1 MNKKFLKHYMETN
14 PEGTAQTYIFLVD
27 NQDIALNIVMS
38 GYQALCLVQED
49 DGYYFSADSF
59 IEEMRAIQFTGSC
72 QCAYHYVASCTVK
85 WVNDKL
91 LTFFKDAGLD
101 GKAGWQLFKEKEYLG
116 KLDNQKEVEKLLEQY
131 ILRFE
136 RDPKEEPELSRFH
149 LFDAK
154 GNVKGVRDMEIVD
167 YLVENVQ
174 FFVVGITPY
183 YYEHGVFLEDHDGV
197 RMKYR
202 IQKLIYRDQVQS
214 GVIKRI
220 YNLLITQPKVHREA
234 YELNKQPVRC
244 INFKNG
250 YYDPVTGE
258 MLEHNPD
265 YLTINQ
271 IPFPYYPEDCE
282 QVLQDGENIKKYLA
296 SSLPNKEEQQTFW
309 EYFGYCMTQDTQ
321 FQKFLTLKG
330 NGGTGKSVAVSL
342 IQHIV
347 GITNMSSIS
356 LQDLNKRFYA
366 TGMYGKLLNACA
378 DIPCKAMENTDVLK
392 KAVGE
397 DTLIYEKKGQDAI
410 HMAMIALKNL
420 YEQGKF
426 TESEHSKECVREVQ
440 RTSDSICAFIE
451 ESLVRAKGKRLKRSE
466 VFHMYEEYCKE
477 NGRQG
482 HGKSNFF
489 RNMTDK
495 GFLLK
500 QYNGEFYYQDI
511 AVKEEDFCPVDP
523 EERIPFEEIDTD
535 YKQLQLN
542 MNQGIKGI

>member
-38 GYQALCLVQED
+38 GYQAICLVQED

-59 IEEMRAIQFTGSC
+59 IEEMRSIQFTGSC
-72 QCAYHYVASCTVK
+72 QSAYHYVAACTVK
-85 WVNDKL
+85 WMNDKL
-91 LTFFKDAGLD
+91 QTFFKDAGLD

-116 KLDNQKEVEKLLEQY
+116 KLDKQKEVEKLLEQY

-136 RDPKEEPELSRFH
+136 RDPREEPELSRFH

-183 YYEHGVFLEDHDGV
+183 YYEHGVFMEDHDGV

-234 YELNKQPVRC
+234 YELNKQPVRW

-271 IPFPYYPEDCE
+271 IPFPYYPEDKE
-282 QVLQDGENIKKYLA
+282 QVLQCGENIKKYLA

-342 IQHIV
+342 IQHVV

-378 DIPCKAMENTDVLK
+378 DIPCKAMEK
-392 KAVGE
+392 C
-397 DTLIYEKKGQDAI
+397 
-410 HMAMIALKNL
+410 
-420 YEQGKF
+420 F
-426 TESEHSKECVREVQ
+426 TEKYGTHQCVLAVRESLLKELGTVVDDLVIEQ
-440 RTSDSICAFIE
+440 VIRTGTADIGEKYLTVIRKAAGDYTKEIFHKLREREYNPELMRLYVVGGGGCMIQNFVEYDKSRVTIVRDICAT
-451 ESLVRAKGKRLKRSE
+451 AKG
-466 VFHMYEEYCKE
+466 YEAMTVRKIQR
-477 NGRQG
+477 NGG
-482 HGKSNFF
+482 
-489 RNMTDK
+489 M
-495 GFLLK
+495 L
-500 QYNGEFYYQDI
+500 
-511 AVKEEDFCPVDP
+511 V
-523 EERIPFEEIDTD
+523 
-535 YKQLQLN
+535 
-542 MNQGIKGI
+542 

>member
-1 MNKKFLKHYMETN
+1 MNKKFLKHYMDTN
-14 PEGTAQTYIFLVD
+14 PEGTAQTYILLVD
-27 NQDIALNIVMS
+27 NQDIALNIVML

-91 LTFFKDAGLD
+91 LTFFKNAGLD

-136 RDPKEEPELSRFH
+136 RDPKEQPELSRFH

-174 FFVVGITPY
+174 FFVVGITLY

-202 IQKLIYRDQVQS
+202 IQKLIYREQVQS

-234 YELNKQPVRC
+234 YELNEQPVRW

-282 QVLQDGENIKKYLA
+282 QVLQELW
-296 SSLPNKEEQQTFW
+296 L
-309 EYFGYCMTQDTQ
+309 
-321 FQKFLTLKG
+321 FL
-330 NGGTGKSVAVSL
+330 
-342 IQHIV
+342 
-347 GITNMSSIS
+347 
-356 LQDLNKRFYA
+356 
-366 TGMYGKLLNACA
+366 
-378 DIPCKAMENTDVLK
+378 
-392 KAVGE
+392 
-397 DTLIYEKKGQDAI
+397 
-410 HMAMIALKNL
+410 
-420 YEQGKF
+420 
-426 TESEHSKECVREVQ
+426 
-440 RTSDSICAFIE
+440 
-451 ESLVRAKGKRLKRSE
+451 
-466 VFHMYEEYCKE
+466 
-477 NGRQG
+477 
-482 HGKSNFF
+482 FF
-489 RNMTDK
+489 LD
-495 GFLLK
+495 
-500 QYNGEFYYQDI
+500 
-511 AVKEEDFCPVDP
+511 
-523 EERIPFEEIDTD
+523 
-535 YKQLQLN
+535 
-542 MNQGIKGI
+542 

>member
-1 MNKKFLKHYMETN
+1 METN

-59 IEEMRAIQFTGSC
+59 IEEMRSIQFTGSC
-72 QCAYHYVASCTVK
+72 QSAYHYVAACTVK
-85 WVNDKL
+85 WMNDKL
-91 LTFFKDAGLD
+91 QIFFKDAGLD

-136 RDPKEEPELSRFH
+136 REPKEQPELSRFH

-183 YYEHGVFLEDHDGV
+183 YYEHGAYWEDHNGV

-202 IQKLIYRDQVQS
+202 IQKLIYRDQIQS

-234 YELNKQPVRC
+234 YELNKQPVRW

-250 YYDPVTGE
+250 YYDPITGE

-271 IPFPYYPEDCE
+271 IPFPY
-282 QVLQDGENIKKYLA
+282 
-296 SSLPNKEEQQTFW
+296 
-309 EYFGYCMTQDTQ
+309 
-321 FQKFLTLKG
+321 
-330 NGGTGKSVAVSL
+330 
-342 IQHIV
+342 
-347 GITNMSSIS
+347 
-356 LQDLNKRFYA
+356 
-366 TGMYGKLLNACA
+366 
-378 DIPCKAMENTDVLK
+378 
-392 KAVGE
+392 
-397 DTLIYEKKGQDAI
+397 
-410 HMAMIALKNL
+410 
-420 YEQGKF
+420 
-426 TESEHSKECVREVQ
+426 
-440 RTSDSICAFIE
+440 
-451 ESLVRAKGKRLKRSE
+451 
-466 VFHMYEEYCKE
+466 
-477 NGRQG
+477 
-482 HGKSNFF
+482 
-489 RNMTDK
+489 
-495 GFLLK
+495 
-500 QYNGEFYYQDI
+500 
-511 AVKEEDFCPVDP
+511 
-523 EERIPFEEIDTD
+523 
-535 YKQLQLN
+535 
-542 MNQGIKGI
+542 

>member
-1 MNKKFLKHYMETN
+1 MDLNKKFLKHYMETN

-38 GYQALCLVQED
+38 GYQAICLVQED

-59 IEEMRAIQFTGSC
+59 IEEMRSIQFTGSC
-72 QCAYHYVASCTVK
+72 QCAYHYVASCSVK

-136 RDPKEEPELSRFH
+136 RDPREEPELSRFH

-183 YYEHGVFLEDHDGV
+183 YYEHGVFMEDHDGV

-234 YELNKQPVRC
+234 YELNEQPVRW

-282 QVLQDGENIKKYLA
+282 QVLQGGENIKKYLA

-342 IQHIV
+342 IQHVV

-356 LQDLNKRFYA
+356 LSIHILKREVKNLSTKLDKYDAGEISVTALLGFEENNIVTTIDILSQLYLNKDKYDMTKTFNQNLPIVLDLHSDTIGRTQGDKKKFIQ
-366 TGMYGKLLNACA
+366 LLVDKDKDNELSEY
-378 DIPCKAMENTDVLK
+378 IWNGINFFNE
-392 KAVGE
+392 
-397 DTLIYEKKGQDAI
+397 IYENE
-410 HMAMIALKNL
+410 MNL
-420 YEQGKF
+420 
-426 TESEHSKECVREVQ
+426 SK
-440 RTSDSICAFIE
+440 
-451 ESLVRAKGKRLKRSE
+451 
-466 VFHMYEEYCKE
+466 
-477 NGRQG
+477 
-482 HGKSNFF
+482 
-489 RNMTDK
+489 
-495 GFLLK
+495 
-500 QYNGEFYYQDI
+500 
-511 AVKEEDFCPVDP
+511 
-523 EERIPFEEIDTD
+523 
-535 YKQLQLN
+535 
-542 MNQGIKGI
+542 

>member
-1 MNKKFLKHYMETN
+1 
-14 PEGTAQTYIFLVD
+14 
-27 NQDIALNIVMS
+27 MS

-234 YELNKQPVRC
+234 YELNSGL
-244 INFKNG
+244 I
-250 YYDPVTGE
+250 
-258 MLEHNPD
+258 
-265 YLTINQ
+265 
-271 IPFPYYPEDCE
+271 
-282 QVLQDGENIKKYLA
+282 
-296 SSLPNKEEQQTFW
+296 
-309 EYFGYCMTQDTQ
+309 
-321 FQKFLTLKG
+321 LK
-330 NGGTGKSVAVSL
+330 
-342 IQHIV
+342 
-347 GITNMSSIS
+347 M
-356 LQDLNKRFYA
+356 
-366 TGMYGKLLNACA
+366 
-378 DIPCKAMENTDVLK
+378 DI
-392 KAVGE
+392 
-397 DTLIYEKKGQDAI
+397 
-410 HMAMIALKNL
+410 MI
-420 YEQGKF
+420 
-426 TESEHSKECVREVQ
+426 
-440 RTSDSICAFIE
+440 
-451 ESLVRAKGKRLKRSE
+451 RLR
-466 VFHMYEEYCKE
+466 
-477 NGRQG
+477 
-482 HGKSNFF
+482 
-489 RNMTDK
+489 
-495 GFLLK
+495 
-500 QYNGEFYYQDI
+500 
-511 AVKEEDFCPVDP
+511 VKC
-523 EERIPFEEIDTD
+523 
-535 YKQLQLN
+535 
-542 MNQGIKGI
+542 

>member
-59 IEEMRAIQFTGSC
+59 IEEMRSIQFTGSC
-72 QCAYHYVASCTVK
+72 QSAYHYVAACTVK

-116 KLDNQKEVEKLLEQY
+116 KLDNQKEVEKLLEKY

-202 IQKLIYRDQVQS
+202 IQKLIYRDQIQS

-220 YNLLITQPKVHREA
+220 YNLLIAQPKVHREA
-234 YELNKQPVRC
+234 YELNKQPVRW

-282 QVLQDGENIKKYLA
+282 QVLQGGENIKKYLA
-296 SSLPNKEEQQTFW
+296 SSLTEQRRTADILGVFW
-309 EYFGYCMTQDTQ
+309 ILHDTGY
-321 FQKFLTLKG
+321 
-330 NGGTGKSVAVSL
+330 AVSE
-342 IQHIV
+342 IPYAERKWWNRKV
-347 GITNMSSIS
+347 SGSITDPACSWNHQYVQYFFTGFEQTILCDWNVRKAVKCLCGYS
-356 LQDLNKRFYA
+356 LQ
-366 TGMYGKLLNACA
+366 
-378 DIPCKAMENTDVLK
+378 
-392 KAVGE
+392 
-397 DTLIYEKKGQDAI
+397 
-410 HMAMIALKNL
+410 
-420 YEQGKF
+420 
-426 TESEHSKECVREVQ
+426 S
-440 RTSDSICAFIE
+440 
-451 ESLVRAKGKRLKRSE
+451 
-466 VFHMYEEYCKE
+466 
-477 NGRQG
+477 
-482 HGKSNFF
+482 
-489 RNMTDK
+489 
-495 GFLLK
+495 
-500 QYNGEFYYQDI
+500 NGEHRCI
-511 AVKEEDFCPVDP
+511 KESS
-523 EERIPFEEIDTD
+523 R
-535 YKQLQLN
+535 
-542 MNQGIKGI
+542 

>member
-1 MNKKFLKHYMETN
+1 MAKKKEMCSLENHESGAGIVLMKLEELHSFEGHPFKVERNQELFELRCSIEKEGVLVPLLVRKNPHGDGYEIISGHRRKEAALWAGLTKVPVIIRELDDDQSVIAMIDSNLQREKILPSEKAFAYKMRLEAMKHQGRLESDTSDPLEPKCKTELVNVSELEAELQKLGKVKIQKKGGAEGKRSNEQLASMVGESVTQIKRYIRLTHLIPNLTYKSGEQMEQLGKYGFLRRDYLKNHRNSTYQVMLLQDTIGEHLLEVDKAARQREEVISLNKKFLKHYMETN

-72 QCAYHYVASCTVK
+72 QSAYHYVTACTVK
-85 WVNDKL
+85 WMNDKL
-91 LTFFKDAGLD
+91 QTFFKDAGLD
-101 GKAGWQLFKEKEYLG
+101 GKTGWQLFKEKEYLG

-234 YELNKQPVRC
+234 YELNSGL
-244 INFKNG
+244 I
-250 YYDPVTGE
+250 
-258 MLEHNPD
+258 
-265 YLTINQ
+265 
-271 IPFPYYPEDCE
+271 
-282 QVLQDGENIKKYLA
+282 
-296 SSLPNKEEQQTFW
+296 
-309 EYFGYCMTQDTQ
+309 
-321 FQKFLTLKG
+321 LK
-330 NGGTGKSVAVSL
+330 
-342 IQHIV
+342 
-347 GITNMSSIS
+347 M
-356 LQDLNKRFYA
+356 
-366 TGMYGKLLNACA
+366 
-378 DIPCKAMENTDVLK
+378 DI
-392 KAVGE
+392 
-397 DTLIYEKKGQDAI
+397 
-410 HMAMIALKNL
+410 MI
-420 YEQGKF
+420 
-426 TESEHSKECVREVQ
+426 
-440 RTSDSICAFIE
+440 
-451 ESLVRAKGKRLKRSE
+451 RLR
-466 VFHMYEEYCKE
+466 
-477 NGRQG
+477 
-482 HGKSNFF
+482 
-489 RNMTDK
+489 
-495 GFLLK
+495 
-500 QYNGEFYYQDI
+500 
-511 AVKEEDFCPVDP
+511 VKC
-523 EERIPFEEIDTD
+523 
-535 YKQLQLN
+535 
-542 MNQGIKGI
+542 